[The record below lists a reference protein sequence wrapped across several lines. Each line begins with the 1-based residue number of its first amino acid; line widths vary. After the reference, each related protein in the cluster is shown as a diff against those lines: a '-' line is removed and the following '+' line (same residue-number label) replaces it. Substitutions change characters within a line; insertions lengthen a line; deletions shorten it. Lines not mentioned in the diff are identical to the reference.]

1 MSHHAGAAPTVE
13 LSIIIVNW
21 NSKDYLEQCLRS
33 VVAHTRDLAF
43 EVIVVDSGSFDG
55 CGEML
60 GQRHPTVRFLQSHHN
75 VGFASANNM
84 GARMA
89 RGDVLL
95 FLNPDTELHGNAI
108 LRLHSALEVNRAAG
122 VLGPK
127 LLNTDGSLQVTCVQA
142 LPTIL
147 NQLLDIDQLHR
158 WFPKRRLWTNAAMFD
173 GRTGPESVE
182 AISGACMMIR
192 REVFDRVGGFS
203 EDYFMYAEDLDLCW
217 KVGLHGFKNLYV
229 PSAEVV
235 HHGGGSTRH
244 GRSHFSEVMVPESV
258 SRLLRKTRGEAYRTA
273 YRWALSIA
281 ALLRLLVIA
290 ISYPAGLV
298 TRRTVQWN
306 AVFRKWVAVLRW
318 GLGLEAWVKRYGHP
332 D

>member
-1 MSHHAGAAPTVE
+1 MTRHQPVQ
-13 LSIIIVNW
+13 LSIVIVNW
-21 NSKDYLEQCLRS
+21 NSKDYLGPCLRS
-33 VVAHTRDLAF
+33 VVASIQGLEF

-60 GQRHPTVRFLQSHHN
+60 REQFPAVRFLQSPHN
-75 VGFASANNM
+75 VGFARANNM
-84 GARMA
+84 GAQIA
-89 RGDVLL
+89 RADVLL
-95 FLNPDTELHGNAI
+95 FLNPDTEVRGDAI
-108 LRLHSALEVNRAAG
+108 RRLHCALEAMHEAG

-147 NQLLDIDQLHR
+147 NQVVDIDQFHR
-158 WFPKRRLWTNAAMFD
+158 WFPRRRLWTNAAMFE
-173 GRTGPESVE
+173 GRTDPQFIE
-182 AISGACMMIR
+182 AVSGACMMIR

-217 KVGLHGFKNLYV
+217 KVGRHGYVNCYV
-229 PSAEVV
+229 PSAEVT

-258 SRLLRKTRGEAYRTA
+258 SRLLKKTRGRAYSA
-273 YRWALSIA
+273 GYRCALSAA
-281 ALLRLLVIA
+281 ALLRLLLVA
-290 ISYPAGLV
+290 ISYPLGFA
-298 TRRTVQWN
+298 TRRTAQWN
-306 AVFRKWVAVLRW
+306 VVFRKWVAVLRW
-318 GLGLEAWVKRYGHP
+318 GLGLEPWVKNYGHP